1 MDDTDSSLCLFTSG
15 LSSQV
20 SDHSSTITSK
30 PSGAHNPLNSQCLYP
45 AACHIRSICQEHR
58 NGTEKEFS
66 QYWATLGLEGQRA
79 ALLKATSGPEEKGI
93 DHDPPLRK
101 VPRFRHRV
109 PSNTST
115 PISTVHPY
123 IPAKF
128 VQHRDYAWGMGINP
142 LTSSS
147 PPLESP
153 PLPAM
158 SSNIIVIGGS
168 RNIGYFSALRFL
180 AKGSTVTF
188 LLRTPSV
195 FDKDTAIQEYVKSGK
210 AYLVKGDCQ
219 VEADVQRVWD
229 EAGSKGPV
237 DLLLFTLRITGTYPN
252 FTLTK
257 GFVQN
262 PVGLVT
268 QSFFNVLCT
277 FPINQSPQPKVIT
290 LSSIGLSRTS
300 HDSLPLALK
309 PIYAWLLAAPH
320 KDKLGMEV
328 LAAHAAGWSWD
339 SKSDGEPGDDVM
351 RGEPWGTA
359 WKTRKGLPAEGTIK
373 RILVIR
379 PALLTDGDCKADKA
393 GRKGEPYRVSEKELG
408 GYTVSRKDV
417 AHFITQAVTEKWDQ
431 YEGKQV
437 NIGY

>member
-1 MDDTDSSLCLFTSG
+1 
-15 LSSQV
+15 
-20 SDHSSTITSK
+20 
-30 PSGAHNPLNSQCLYP
+30 
-45 AACHIRSICQEHR
+45 
-58 NGTEKEFS
+58 
-66 QYWATLGLEGQRA
+66 
-79 ALLKATSGPEEKGI
+79 
-93 DHDPPLRK
+93 
-101 VPRFRHRV
+101 
-109 PSNTST
+109 
-115 PISTVHPY
+115 
-123 IPAKF
+123 
-128 VQHRDYAWGMGINP
+128 
-142 LTSSS
+142 
-147 PPLESP
+147 
-153 PLPAM
+153 M

-188 LLRTPSV
+188 LLRSPSV
-195 FDKDTAIQEYVKSGK
+195 FDKDSAIQGYVKSGK
-210 AYLVKGDCQ
+210 AHLVKGDCLN
-219 VEADVQRVWD
+219 EADVQRVWS
-229 EAGSKGPV
+229 EAGSKGPI
-237 DLLLFTLRITGTYPN
+237 DLLLFTVGTYPT

-268 QSFFNVLCT
+268 QSFLNVLCT
-277 FPINQSPQPKVIT
+277 FPINQSPQPKVIV

-309 PIYAWLLAAPH
+309 PLYGWMLAAPH

-328 LAAHAAGWSWD
+328 LAAHAAGWPWD
-339 SKSDGEPGDDVM
+339 PKNDGEPGDDVM
-351 RGEPWGTA
+351 RGEPWGTQ

-393 GRKGEPYRVSEKELG
+393 GRKGEPYRASEQELG

-417 AHFITQAVTEKWDQ
+417 AHFIVQAVTEKWDQ
-431 YEGKQV
+431 YEGKRV